1 MVVTPLVQALTSTL
15 DTVEGALVSFL
26 VIFMVILLPVSPL
39 KLTSTV
45 PSGDKTGVFVIFSPL
60 GCSNVTST
68 VSAFLTMAFTA
79 VTCGG

>member
-1 MVVTPLVQALTSTL
+1 MIKTQTELSLKWTEIYIFNKSNCSIPIPLVQALTSTL

-45 PSGDKTGVFVIFSPL
+45 PSGDKTGV
-60 GCSNVTST
+60 
-68 VSAFLTMAFTA
+68 
-79 VTCGG
+79 